1 MIFISASF
9 FILAYG
15 TIKAT
20 IEFHNKLLKNL
31 IAAPQHFFDVTP
43 IGRILT
49 RFSSD
54 IHVIDHNLPMTLRP
68 SMNIFFRVGDQNK
81 NTFS

>member
-1 MIFISASF
+1 M
-9 FILAYG
+9 
-15 TIKAT
+15 KAA
-20 IEFHNKLLKNL
+20 IEFHNILLNNL
-31 IAAPQHFFDVTP
+31 IAVPQHFFDVTP

-68 SMNIFFRVGDQNK
+68 SMNIFFRVGDQKQNQ
-81 NTFS
+81 